1 MQQPLSQ
8 ELTDDELRILNAANS
23 PPKSNSPTKHQQQP
37 NNAHSPNPQQ
47 AAAPILTQN
56 WDTLDEPVSDTIKRD
71 LFNVWRKM
79 KKVIYPVGNDE
90 DLLKNWDLWGPLLL
104 CLSLAII
111 LSAENKG
118 DQLSL
123 MFSTT
128 FAVVW
133 LGSIVVT
140 LNAKLLGGKIS
151 ILQSVCVLGYCLFPL
166 LIAAILCLVFKLI
179 FIRMIIVVPSLAWAV
194 WSSVGFLS
202 IDSLQEKKFL
212 AVNSL
217 LT

>member
-23 PPKSNSPTKHQQQP
+23 PPKSKSPTKQQQQP
-37 NNAHSPNPQQ
+37 NNASSPSAQQ
-47 AAAPILTQN
+47 AAEPNLTQN

-104 CLSLAII
+104 CLALAII

-140 LNAKLLGGKIS
+140 LNAKLLGIIS
-151 ILQSVCVLGYCLFPL
+151 
-166 LIAAILCLVFKLI
+166 
-179 FIRMIIVVPSLAWAV
+179 
-194 WSSVGFLS
+194 SS
-202 IDSLQEKKFL
+202 I
-212 AVNSL
+212 NNCC
-217 LT
+217 